1 MFNELFHVYR
11 LYDGDEE
18 IIDSGIF
25 AVRNNKLTGQLALEE
40 NNVRYLSKQGS
51 KLYSVKVDIESF
63 YPNVYTHYQGKIKE
77 RFPFNGN
84 FSCDKYFDF
93 LDYYNM
99 KINNNQ

>member
-1 MFNELFHVYR
+1 MESF
-11 LYDGDEE
+11 
-18 IIDSGIF
+18 I

-63 YPNVYTHYQGKIKE
+63 YPNVYTHYLGKIKE

-93 LDYYNM
+93 LDYRLLKKMSDKGRIKLVGSGRSAYYELI
-99 KINNNQ
+99 K